1 MMKMMPHFTR
11 DFVDNI
17 PHSFQMSPSDMV
29 SREEFDML
37 FNVKAKM
44 QATGPPQ
51 SALKKK
57 NQMAKKAEKGQDN
70 FAILKFLAEVLV
82 KENLT
87 SARLF
92 KLCDSNFNGVVTVD
106 ELKEQVKKSLPDY
119 FAGLNFKKLLAAF
132 DLNGNGLIEQD
143 EFCRLIDMAAASM
156 EDTSVF
162 AKVSGSVGGKTD
174 ARRAME
180 EAKKSGNTVTLP
192 MTVLPED
199 RMDAQGTIS
208 YLKALLMCESRVS
221 DPLDD
226 IEMIFEKI
234 QKWKDTMKDESEAKK
249 KAAKSEAEA
258 DKIPDVD
265 QLVAAALKPK
275 SKIKIHNAK
284 TLMNKLKELAPAI
297 GLTEDE
303 IFIIVYT
310 SIDHDY
316 FTNLIVLQGEFLK
329 WFNLDFS
336 EATQEEMDFKDN
348 KVEIWVATTTLAME
362 VTQWFGRINENHEV
376 ILTDKWW

>member
-1 MMKMMPHFTR
+1 
-11 DFVDNI
+11 
-17 PHSFQMSPSDMV
+17 MSPSDMV

-70 FAILKFLAEVLV
+70 FAILKYLAEVLV

-143 EFCRLIDMAAASM
+143 EFCRLIDMAAASL

-162 AKVSGSVGGKTD
+162 AKVSGSIGGKTD
-174 ARRAME
+174 ARRAL
-180 EAKKSGNTVTLP
+180 EAAKESGNTVTLP
-192 MTVLPED
+192 MTVHPED
-199 RMDAQGTIS
+199 RMDA
-208 YLKALLMCESRVS
+208 
-221 DPLDD
+221 
-226 IEMIFEKI
+226 
-234 QKWKDTMKDESEAKK
+234 
-249 KAAKSEAEA
+249 
-258 DKIPDVD
+258 
-265 QLVAAALKPK
+265 
-275 SKIKIHNAK
+275 
-284 TLMNKLKELAPAI
+284 
-297 GLTEDE
+297 
-303 IFIIVYT
+303 
-310 SIDHDY
+310 
-316 FTNLIVLQGEFLK
+316 
-329 WFNLDFS
+329 
-336 EATQEEMDFKDN
+336 
-348 KVEIWVATTTLAME
+348 
-362 VTQWFGRINENHEV
+362 
-376 ILTDKWW
+376 